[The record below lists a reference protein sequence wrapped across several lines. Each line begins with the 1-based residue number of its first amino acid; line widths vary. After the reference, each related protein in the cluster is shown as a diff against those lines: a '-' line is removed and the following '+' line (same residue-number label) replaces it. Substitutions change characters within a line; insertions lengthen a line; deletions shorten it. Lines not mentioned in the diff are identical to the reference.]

1 MDVEKYSESALEVIE
16 NMFAVAVERKHH
28 YVMPEHLLYAMLN
41 NEMFV
46 ENYIHCGG
54 NAEKIKR
61 ELIRFLNENA
71 GHVDIR
77 VDMEET
83 EGLTTV
89 FEKAEEQA
97 MFSGREKVEI
107 AHIFSAI
114 ISLKENYGVYY
125 IVKQGVDI
133 LQLVGELSRQS
144 IADER
149 EGSTDEGEKRG
160 GNEEEEVE
168 QRIGWSTV
176 WCSEKAEAN
185 DSNSEKNTN
194 RDNKGSYDNTDH
206 IKSTEHG
213 SKKSKRQGKP
223 AWQHYVECVN
233 DICMERN
240 PLIGREKELEMTILI
255 LSRMD
260 KNNVIHVGE
269 AGVGKTAIVYGLA
282 RMIEEGRVPETL
294 RGAKIFSMDMGT
306 MLAGTQYRGDF
317 EKRFQQIMK
326 GLSELENPILYIDEI
341 HSMMGAGATGEGSLD
356 MSNMLKPYLADGKI
370 KFIGATTYEE
380 YKRYISK
387 SKSILRRFTK
397 VDIPEPTKEE
407 TLEILEGL
415 KPRYEKFHCV
425 KYRKDVLEYAIELS
439 SKFMN
444 ERFLP
449 DKAIDLIDEAGAYR
463 KLHPILSKSNLSK
476 QSAEDE
482 SIQKNEQ
489 QACEKSGKKIEEDI
503 ELSRAKVQYVGK
515 DLIDDILARICNI
528 PKQKVEKSD
537 IRKLKQ
543 LEKNLAG
550 QVFGQ
555 DMALSQVS
563 NAVKFARAGLNEEN
577 KPIASFLFVG
587 ATGVGKTETARAL
600 AEELGISF
608 IRFDM
613 SEYAEKHTVA
623 KLIGSP
629 SGYVGY
635 EDGGLL
641 TDAIR
646 KHPHAL
652 LLLDEIEKAHSDI
665 YNILLQV
672 MDYATLTDNQGRK
685 ADFRNVIII
694 MTSNAGA
701 SSVGKSAIG
710 FAKGRIDDSAIYD
723 AVKNTFQPEFR
734 NRLSKII
741 LFKSMDD
748 DMALKITEK
757 KLGKLQKQMADK
769 NVELIIDKKAVEWIK
784 RRGITAEY
792 GAREI
797 DRVIADSLKPL
808 LVEELLFGRLKKGGK
823 CRAVVRDDALS
834 VEV

>member
-1 MDVEKYSESALEVIE
+1 MDAEKYSESALEVIE
-16 NMFAVAVERKHH
+16 NMLAVAVEQKHR
-28 YVMPEHLLYAMLN
+28 YVMPEHLLYAMFN
-41 NEMFV
+41 NKMFA

-54 NAEKIKR
+54 DAEEIKR
-61 ELIRFLNENA
+61 ELIHFLNENA
-71 GHVDIR
+71 GHVDIS

-83 EGLTTV
+83 EGLMTV
-89 FEKAEEQA
+89 FDRAEKQA
-97 MFSGREKVEI
+97 VFSRRKNVEI

-114 ISLKENYGVYY
+114 ISLEENYGVYY
-125 IVKQGVDI
+125 IAKQGVDI

-144 IADER
+144 IAE
-149 EGSTDEGEKRG
+149 ERG
-160 GNEEEEVE
+160 GRDGRRENAEEETE
-168 QRIGWSTV
+168 QKMGRSTV
-176 WCSEKAEAN
+176 WCPKNNEENDDNSGKAE
-185 DSNSEKNTN
+185 
-194 RDNKGSYDNTDH
+194 
-206 IKSTEHG
+206 
-213 SKKSKRQGKP
+213 
-223 AWQHYVECVN
+223 WQHYVECVN

-240 PLIGREKELEMTILI
+240 PLIGREKELEMTILT

-282 RMIEEGRVPETL
+282 RMIEEGKVPETL
-294 RGAKIFSMDMGT
+294 RDAKIYSMDMGT
-306 MLAGTQYRGDF
+306 ILAGTQYRGDF

-326 GLSELENPILYIDEI
+326 GLSEIENPILYIDEI

-356 MSNMLKPYLADGKI
+356 LSNMLKPYLADGKI

-463 KLHPILSKSNLSK
+463 KLHPILSKGNH
-476 QSAEDE
+476 
-482 SIQKNEQ
+482 N
-489 QACEKSGKKIEEDI
+489 
-503 ELSRAKVQYVGK
+503 RQYVGK

-528 PKQKVEKSD
+528 PRQRVEKSD
-537 IRKLKQ
+537 ITKLKQ
-543 LEKNLAG
+543 LEKNLSA

-555 DMALSQVS
+555 DMALRQIS
-563 NAVKFARAGLNEEN
+563 NAVKFAKAGLGEEN

-587 ATGVGKTETARAL
+587 ATGVGKTETAKAL

-641 TDAIR
+641 TDEIR

-685 ADFRNVIII
+685 ADFKNVIII

-769 NVELIIDKKAVEWIK
+769 NVELIVDKKAIEWIK
-784 RRGITAEY
+784 EKGITAEY

-797 DRVIADSLKPL
+797 DRVIADRLKPL
-808 LVEELLFGRLKKGGK
+808 LVEELLFGKLKKGGK
-823 CRAVVRDDALS
+823 CRVAVKGDELI